1 MRRSAG
7 LTLATLLLTA
17 GTCGTALAGTP
28 AREPGTAPRTAT
40 GTARAATGTARA
52 ATGTARA
59 ATGRARAATGR
70 ARAAALTRLHATSS
84 HAFVDSAGTTHLLTG
99 PNIQPVWDAH
109 DTGTWGQSTYDS
121 IKAKGF
127 TAVRMVL
134 FWDMFQPTEAEWNET
149 AFATLA
155 TAVTRAKAAGLYVIL
170 DCVHMSGGND
180 GQEHVP
186 GWAQVTP
193 DDTTEGLDAVVEN
206 GLGFLQTIANRY
218 QDEPAIAAY
227 DPVNEPFRSST
238 RSARLLSDYTKI
250 VNAIRAKDGVTNI
263 MLEPSYGDSKVPA
276 SSFSSFTPTNR
287 GNLIWSVHDYYNG
300 AAKSG
305 YTNGYDNSTG
315 LGMVPN
321 PSDGT
326 TGYNSAN
333 KAGLASHLQVQ
344 LDLAKTEGLPVWIG
358 EFGIGAGATGHDQYV
373 KDKVALYKSKG
384 LDYAWWEYSSGNG
397 SGPFSMVDANE
408 NWRSWVSYLF

>member
-1 MRRSAG
+1 MRRSVG
-7 LTLATLLLTA
+7 LALATLLMTA
-17 GTCGTALAGTP
+17 GTCGTALAGTS
-28 AREPGTAPRTAT
+28 AREPAA
-40 GTARAATGTARA
+40 TARTSAATAQ
-52 ATGTARA
+52 
-59 ATGRARAATGR
+59 
-70 ARAAALTRLHATSS
+70 AAASLTRLHATSS
-84 HAFVDSAGTTHLLTG
+84 HAFVDSAGTTHLLIG
-99 PNIQPVWDAH
+99 PNIQPVWDAN
-109 DTGTWGQSTYDS
+109 DTDTWGQSTYDS

-149 AFATLA
+149 AFSTLA

-170 DCVHMSGGND
+170 DCVHMSGAND

-186 GWAQVTP
+186 DWAQVTP
-193 DDTTEGLDAVVEN
+193 TDDGSVEGLDAVVEN

-218 QDEPAIAAY
+218 KDEPAIAAY

-238 RSARLLSDYTKI
+238 KSARLLSDYTQL
-250 VNAIRAKDGVTNI
+250 VNAIRAKDGTTSI
-263 MLEPSYGDSKVPA
+263 MLEPSYGDSKVPT

-300 AAKSG
+300 ASASG
-305 YTNGYDNSTG
+305 YTSGYANSTG

-326 TGYNSAN
+326 TGYNAAN

-344 LDLAKTEGLPVWIG
+344 LDMAKAESLPVWIG
-358 EFGIGAGATGHDQYV
+358 EFGIGSGATGHDQYI

-384 LDYAWWEYSSGNG
+384 LDYAWWEYSSDNG
-397 SGPFSMVDANE
+397 DGPFSMVDANE